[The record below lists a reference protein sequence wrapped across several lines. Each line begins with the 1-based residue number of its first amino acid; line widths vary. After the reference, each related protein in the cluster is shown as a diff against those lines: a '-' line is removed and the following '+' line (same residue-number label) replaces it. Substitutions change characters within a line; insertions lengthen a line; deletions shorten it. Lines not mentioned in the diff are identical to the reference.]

1 MTNEE
6 LASRLNQAWCLT
18 NNIQKFLREL
28 VLDLKTNLPP
38 DHIKRVDP
46 RTEKFLDLFESTLQL
61 TTTIREVAEQL
72 DKEEEKRKS
81 MQVAR

>member
-72 DKEEEKRKS
+72 DKEEEKCKS
-81 MQVAR
+81 VQVAR